1 MPDTST
7 ILSLPLILPAQAQ
20 KHVTHN
26 EALRLLDIIVQLA
39 VIDRT
44 LANPPVPAAG
54 ARYIVPAAATGAWAG
69 NTGKIAIYEDGV
81 WQFVTALAGWQAWV
95 ADEAAVAVFN
105 GTTWVT
111 QADAPLVV
119 GQLGI
124 SATADATNR
133 LAVSSPATLLN
144 NAGAG
149 HQVKVNKAAATDTA
163 SLLFQSGFSGRAEMG
178 VIGHDDFGIK
188 VSPDG
193 TSFFTAMSVARA
205 DGQITLPAALRL
217 GGQAVD
223 PVSPADGMVWLN
235 TTTSQVKVRSNGVS
249 VVIATAAGGIADGDK
264 GDVTVSGSGA
274 VWTLDAGVVG
284 NAKLASVAPATFK
297 GRVTAGSGAPE
308 DLTAAQATAL
318 LDQVTFGAKGL
329 APASGGGTANFLRAD
344 GTWAA
349 PPAASAPAWGTV
361 TGLLASQVDLAAA
374 LAGKAS
380 SAQGAL
386 ADTAL
391 QPGAQ
396 IPWTDVTAKPATF
409 APSAHAHLIADTTG
423 LQTTL
428 DAKQPLTTVL
438 SNTTAS
444 YVLADQAKLAGIAAG
459 ATTNA
464 TDVALRD
471 RTSHTGTQ
479 TAATISDLSAA
490 VAGNAAVVANT
501 AKVTNASH
509 TGDATGST
517 VLTLATVNA
526 NVGTFGS
533 AAQVATVTL
542 NAKGLATAAGNVAIA
557 IAATQIADST
567 SAGRSVLTAADA
579 TAQRAALGLG
589 SLATQSGTFSGTSS
603 GANTGDQTTIVG
615 IAGTKAQFNTA
626 LLDGDIQFV
635 GDAPTAHG
643 HTLADLSQSAATLG
657 QVAQWNGSAWVAA
670 TVAGGGGV
678 SDGDKGDVIVSG
690 GGTVWTLNP
699 AVAFGLSTA
708 LQQQIFFN

>member
-205 DGQITLPAALRL
+205 NGQITLPAALRL

-318 LDQVTFGAKGL
+318 LDPVTSGAKGL

-349 PPAASAPAWGTV
+349 PPAPSAPAWGSV
-361 TGLLASQVDLAAA
+361 TGTLASQVDLAAA

-380 SAQGAL
+380 
-386 ADTAL
+386 
-391 QPGAQ
+391 
-396 IPWTDVTAKPATF
+396 
-409 APSAHAHLIADTTG
+409 SAHAHLIADTTG

-428 DAKQPLTTVL
+428 DAKQPLAAVL
-438 SNTTAS
+438 TNTTAS
-444 YVLADQAKLAGIAAG
+444 FLSADQTKLAGIAAG

-464 TDVALRD
+464 TDAALRD

-526 NVGTFGS
+526 NVGSFGS